1 MKKKYIS
8 ISYYSTIW
16 VLKFKWRNLKSI
28 GNLRTA
34 VSMGS
39 HRCGIAHLTEI
50 LWRTDR
56 NRPHDQEKEADEAFL
71 RQVKEVSSAHPRW
84 PPESLT
90 DINYTLNLF

>member
-1 MKKKYIS
+1 M
-8 ISYYSTIW
+8 
-16 VLKFKWRNLKSI
+16 KSI

-71 RQVKEVSSAHPRW
+71 RQVKEVSSAHPGW

-90 DINYTLNLF
+90 DINYTLNLFWEATSVIIQLMTFTQT